1 MKCSLIISVLIFIV
15 AAGIGL
21 PRLFRLQAIKSDY
34 HKLEDY
40 AQDLGISTNSPPL
53 THSDRSPATNKEATS
68 PEKVTSFTILNIDHL
83 SQNGTADEQNEII
96 AELIPHA

>member
-53 THSDRSPATNKEATS
+53 THSDRSPPPTKK
-68 PEKVTSFTILNIDHL
+68 PPLPKK
-83 SQNGTADEQNEII
+83 
-96 AELIPHA
+96 